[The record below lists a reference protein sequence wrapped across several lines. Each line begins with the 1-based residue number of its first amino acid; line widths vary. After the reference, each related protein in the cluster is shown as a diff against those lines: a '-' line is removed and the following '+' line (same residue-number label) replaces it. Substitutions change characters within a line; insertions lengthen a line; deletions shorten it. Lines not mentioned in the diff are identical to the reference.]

1 VNNKN
6 NADTQ
11 PDSVETIRN
20 RLSQIEE
27 ERQKL
32 VADLEKLQR
41 DYPSS
46 ISDISNINGFLDP
59 LTTKNKLFF
68 SQAERIKLFHS
79 FFRGRDDVFARFWQ
93 SRKNPSKKGYSPV
106 CKNEWVEGKC
116 EKLEKKCSKCTYKE
130 YVPLSTGILSE
141 HLAGKQVIG
150 IYPML
155 TDDSCHFLAVDFDGE
170 GWKDNVFTFKETC
183 GKYYVPVAI
192 ERSQSGNGAHAWIF
206 FHDKV
211 PAKTARQMGSFLI
224 TETMNSRYKMS
235 MRSYDRLFPNQD
247 NIPKEGLGNLIA
259 LPFQKHAAAK
269 GNTLFIDENCRPYDD
284 QWDYLSKVTRMP
296 CNQVE
301 ELATEAVAMGRIIG
315 VRAEF
320 EKTTEEEPPWER
332 LPSGKSKRPL
342 IMDSLPSSIDI
353 VSADRLYMETKNM
366 PSPFLNQ
373 VKRLAAFQNPQFY
386 KLQNLRKSTSLV
398 PRVICCSEI
407 LDDYLTLPRG
417 CLDELSSLC
426 SQYGIKINI
435 KDARITGS
443 RVDFKFNGMLEKEQK
458 DAAKIM
464 LEHDIGILVA
474 PPGSGKTV
482 LAIHLIAERK
492 TNTLVLVHRKP
503 LQEQW
508 QMQLSAFLHI
518 DKKHIGQIGG
528 GKEKDTGIIDVAMMQ
543 SLQKKGTVN
552 DIIEKYGF
560 IIVDECHRIPAASF
574 ERVLLRSK
582 AKYVLGLTATPYH
595 YTGHQP
601 IINMQCGPIRCRI
614 KDSEDAALNCAVI
627 VRKTGFA
634 CKWDENSRI
643 QDIWP
648 LLVNDKKRNRMI
660 VDDIIDAIKQ
670 ERFPLILTE
679 RREHLQLLSDMLKDN
694 VKHLAVLHGGI
705 KKKDR
710 IRTMELLEAGSSRGK
725 AILAT
730 GKYLGEGFDNTGL
743 DTLFITMPV
752 SFKGKLVQYAG
763 RLHRKHP
770 GKKNIQIYDYV
781 DAGVPVL
788 GNMFRR
794 RMKTYKTLGYTIE
807 EKQENV
813 LFL

>member
-1 VNNKN
+1 MNSDKN
-6 NADTQ
+6 YNEQ
-11 PDSVETIRN
+11 PDSIDAIKS
-20 RLSQIEE
+20 RLSRIEE
-27 ERQKL
+27 ERRQL
-32 VADLEKLQR
+32 VANLEKLQR
-41 DYPSS
+41 NSASS
-46 ISDISNINGFLDP
+46 IPDSLNANIAFDP
-59 LTTKNKLFF
+59 LATKNELLF
-68 SQAERIKLFHS
+68 SQTERIKLFLS
-79 FFRGRDDVFARFWQ
+79 FFRGRDDVFAMFWQ
-93 SRKNPSKKGYSPV
+93 SRKNPSRKGYSPV
-106 CKNEWVEGKC
+106 CKNEWVAGKC
-116 EKLEKKCSKCTYKE
+116 EKPEIKCSTCAHKE
-130 YVPLSTGILSE
+130 YVPLSPEILSE

-155 TDDSCHFLAVDFDGE
+155 PDESCYFLAVDFDGE
-170 GWKDNVFTFKETC
+170 GWKDNVFAFKETC

-206 FHDKV
+206 FQE
-211 PAKTARQMGSFLI
+211 ALSARIARRMGSFLI
-224 TETMNSRYKMS
+224 TETMNSRYRMS
-235 MRSYDRLFPNQD
+235 MKSYDRLFPNQD
-247 NIPKEGLGNLIA
+247 NLPQEGLGNLIA

-269 GNTLFIDENCRPYDD
+269 ENTLFIDEDWRCYDD
-284 QWDYLSKVTRMP
+284 QWDYLSKIGRMP
-296 CNQVE
+296 VKQAE
-301 ELATEAVAMGRIIG
+301 ELAADASAAGKIIG
-315 VRAEF
+315 VKAGF
-320 EKTTEEEPPWER
+320 EETTEQEPQWER
-332 LPSGKSKRPL
+332 LPSGKSKKPF
-342 IMDSLPSSIDI
+342 IMDSLPASIDI

-398 PRVICCSEI
+398 PRVICCSEF

-426 SQYGIKINI
+426 SQYGIKINV
-435 KDARITGS
+435 KDERITGS
-443 RVDFKFNGMLEKEQK
+443 HIDLKFNGKLEKEQE
-458 DAAKIM
+458 DAARIM

-474 PPGSGKTV
+474 PPGAGKTV

-508 QMQLSAFLHI
+508 QLQLSSFLDI
-518 DKKHIGQIGG
+518 DKRHIGQIGG
-528 GKEKDTGIIDVAMMQ
+528 GKEKNTGIIDVAMMQ

-552 DIIEKYGF
+552 DIIERYGF
-560 IIVDECHRIPAASF
+560 IIVDECHHIPAVSF
-574 ERVLLRSK
+574 ERILSRSK
-582 AKYVLGLTATPYH
+582 AKYIMGLTATPYH

-601 IINMQCGPIRCRI
+601 IINMQCGPVRCMI
-614 KDSEDAALNCAVI
+614 KDSEEAISCSVF
-627 VRKTGFA
+627 VRKTGFT

-648 LLVNDKKRNRMI
+648 ILVSHEKRNLMI
-660 VDDIIDAIKQ
+660 VDDVMDAIK
-670 ERFPLILTE
+670 RGRYPLVLTE
-679 RREHLQLLSDMLKDN
+679 RREHLQLLSNMLKDN
-694 VKHLAVLHGGI
+694 IKHLAVLHGGI

-710 IRTMELLEAGSSRGK
+710 IRMLELLNTPSIGKK

-763 RLHRKHP
+763 RLYRKHP
-770 GKKNIQIYDYV
+770 DKKNIQIYDYV
-781 DAGVPVL
+781 DTGVPVL

-807 EKQENV
+807 EKETDT
-813 LFL
+813 LFS